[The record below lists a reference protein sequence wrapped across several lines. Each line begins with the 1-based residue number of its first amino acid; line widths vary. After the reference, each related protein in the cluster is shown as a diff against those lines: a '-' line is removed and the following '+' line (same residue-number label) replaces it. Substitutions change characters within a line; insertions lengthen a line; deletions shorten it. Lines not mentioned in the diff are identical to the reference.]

1 MLKAC
6 ASLVPG
12 FSAELAD
19 QQKRDQQAVDRQRF
33 EQAHGDDHVR
43 ADGAGGLG
51 LARDGVHGVGGG
63 KTLAD
68 AGADGAD
75 GDGERGGDRNDSG

>member
-1 MLKAC
+1 
-6 ASLVPG
+6 
-12 FSAELAD
+12 
-19 QQKRDQQAVDRQRF
+19 
-33 EQAHGDDHVR
+33 
-43 ADGAGGLG
+43 
-51 LARDGVHGVGGG
+51 VGGG

>member
-1 MLKAC
+1 MAMIMFERM
-6 ASLVPG
+6 VP
-12 FSAELAD
+12 AA
-19 QQKRDQQAVDRQRF
+19 
-33 EQAHGDDHVR
+33 
-43 ADGAGGLG
+43 
-51 LARDGVHGVGGG
+51 VHGVGGG

>member
-1 MLKAC
+1 MSIGQYL
-6 ASLVPG
+6 LG
-12 FSAELAD
+12 
-19 QQKRDQQAVDRQRF
+19 
-33 EQAHGDDHVR
+33 
-43 ADGAGGLG
+43 GAAG

-63 KTLAD
+63 QPLAD

>member
-1 MLKAC
+1 MIMFERM
-6 ASLVPG
+6 VP
-12 FSAELAD
+12 S
-19 QQKRDQQAVDRQRF
+19 
-33 EQAHGDDHVR
+33 
-43 ADGAGGLG
+43 GLG

>member
-1 MLKAC
+1 MRASRAAMNDTSGSNSSFFKTTSSTKKQITVQISSEMLMLKAC

-33 EQAHGDDHVR
+33 EQAHGDDHV
-43 ADGAGGLG
+43 
-51 LARDGVHGVGGG
+51 
-63 KTLAD
+63 
-68 AGADGAD
+68 
-75 GDGERGGDRNDSG
+75 